1 MVGIHSPAISPIRK
15 IRWSVTSHF
24 ASRRVSDI
32 IYGVAKLLGTF
43 IELGMEDHMKPIDDA
58 LLIQHVIRHCQICY
72 DVSTTR
78 EALREA
84 KLKGMIDMH
93 GNLTYTGRT
102 IASMMMSEQ
111 LEYEE
116 LFGVKVTKQRDFFD
130 QSASHQ
136 PQF

>member
-1 MVGIHSPAISPIRK
+1 
-15 IRWSVTSHF
+15 
-24 ASRRVSDI
+24 
-32 IYGVAKLLGTF
+32 
-43 IELGMEDHMKPIDDA
+43 MKPLDDA

-72 DVSTTR
+72 EVVTTR

-111 LEYEE
+111 LEYED
-116 LFGVKVTKQRDFFD
+116 LFGVKVTKQPDFFD
-130 QSASHQ
+130 QSVSHQ
-136 PQF
+136 PHL

>member
-1 MVGIHSPAISPIRK
+1 
-15 IRWSVTSHF
+15 
-24 ASRRVSDI
+24 
-32 IYGVAKLLGTF
+32 
-43 IELGMEDHMKPIDDA
+43 MKPLDDV
-58 LLIQHVIRHCQICY
+58 LLIQHVLRHCQICY
-72 DVSTTR
+72 EVVTTR

-136 PQF
+136 PQL

>member
-1 MVGIHSPAISPIRK
+1 
-15 IRWSVTSHF
+15 
-24 ASRRVSDI
+24 
-32 IYGVAKLLGTF
+32 
-43 IELGMEDHMKPIDDA
+43 MKPIDYA
-58 LLIQHVIRHCQICY
+58 ILIQHVIRHCQICY
-72 DVSTTR
+72 NVGTTR

-136 PQF
+136 PQL

>member
-1 MVGIHSPAISPIRK
+1 
-15 IRWSVTSHF
+15 
-24 ASRRVSDI
+24 
-32 IYGVAKLLGTF
+32 
-43 IELGMEDHMKPIDDA
+43 MKQINDA

-72 DVSTTR
+72 EVVTTR

-116 LFGVKVTKQRDFFD
+116 LFGVKVTKPRDFFD
-130 QSASHQ
+130 QSDSHQ
-136 PQF
+136 PQL

>member
-1 MVGIHSPAISPIRK
+1 
-15 IRWSVTSHF
+15 
-24 ASRRVSDI
+24 
-32 IYGVAKLLGTF
+32 
-43 IELGMEDHMKPIDDA
+43 MKPLDDA
-58 LLIQHVIRHCQICY
+58 LLIQHVIRHCQICF

-78 EALREA
+78 DALREA

-116 LFGVKVTKQRDFFD
+116 LFGVKVTKQPDFFD
-130 QSASHQ
+130 QSGSHQ
-136 PQF
+136 LEL

>member
-1 MVGIHSPAISPIRK
+1 
-15 IRWSVTSHF
+15 
-24 ASRRVSDI
+24 
-32 IYGVAKLLGTF
+32 
-43 IELGMEDHMKPIDDA
+43 MKPIDDA

-84 KLKGMIDMH
+84 KLKGMIDMQ

-102 IASMMMSEQ
+102 IALMMMSEQ

-130 QSASHQ
+130 QSVSHQ
-136 PQF
+136 PQL

>member
-1 MVGIHSPAISPIRK
+1 
-15 IRWSVTSHF
+15 
-24 ASRRVSDI
+24 
-32 IYGVAKLLGTF
+32 
-43 IELGMEDHMKPIDDA
+43 MEDHKKPLDDA
-58 LLIQHVIRHCQICY
+58 LLTQHVIGHCQICY
-72 DVSTTR
+72 DVSTTK

-116 LFGVKVTKQRDFFD
+116 LFGVKVTKQLDFFD
-130 QSASHQ
+130 QTASHH
-136 PQF
+136 PQL

>member
-1 MVGIHSPAISPIRK
+1 
-15 IRWSVTSHF
+15 
-24 ASRRVSDI
+24 
-32 IYGVAKLLGTF
+32 
-43 IELGMEDHMKPIDDA
+43 MKPLEDA

-84 KLKGMIDMH
+84 RLKGMIDMH

-102 IASMMMSEQ
+102 IASMMMCEQ

-116 LFGVKVTKQRDFFD
+116 LFGIKESNPRDFFD
-130 QSASHQ
+130 QQASQQ
-136 PQF
+136 PQL